1 MAKKIVGFGE
11 REKEH
16 GFLERNIIGKYI
28 VANNPY
34 GGTATGKVIELDEGH
49 LVFSPY
55 IGAVKYKSGKEIM
68 GFVNNKRYLEVISG
82 MRYTKITEK
91 ELKNYCKSVNKATE
105 KELKKEESKKRNQR
119 IK

>member
-1 MAKKIVGFGE
+1 
-11 REKEH
+11 
-16 GFLERNIIGKYI
+16 
-28 VANNPY
+28 
-34 GGTATGKVIELDEGH
+34 
-49 LVFSPY
+49 
-55 IGAVKYKSGKEIM
+55 M